1 MQLFTVK
8 YTNNQLVMIKIT
20 AYAVVQNLCKSSAQ
34 QKTALT
40 IPKTRFLSQ
49 LCNLC
54 KLLGIFKCL
63 VQLVQKTQDNNFK
76 LYIYYILIRLKI
88 CTTAQ
93 MLGNLLIFIKLHLC
107 KTCTTHAQLNNY
119 A

>member
-1 MQLFTVK
+1 
-8 YTNNQLVMIKIT
+8 MIKNT
-20 AYAVVQNLCKSSAQ
+20 SCAVVQNLCNSLAQ

-54 KLLGIFKCL
+54 KLLGIFKYL
-63 VQLVQKTQDNNFK
+63 VQLMQKTQDNNFK

-93 MLGNLLIFIKLHLC
+93 MLDNLLIIIKLHLC
-107 KTCTTHAQLNNY
+107 KACTTHAQLHNH

>member
-1 MQLFTVK
+1 MQFIAK
-8 YTNNQLVMIKIT
+8 FTNNQLVMARIYT
-20 AYAVVQNLCKSSAQ
+20 YAVVQNLCNSLAQ

-54 KLLGIFKCL
+54 KLFSIFKCL

-76 LYIYYILIRLKI
+76 LYIYYIFIRLKI

-93 MLGNLLIFIKLHLC
+93 MVDNSLIIIKLHLC
-107 KTCTTHAQLNNY
+107 KPCTTHAQLHNP
-119 A
+119 

>member
-8 YTNNQLVMIKIT
+8 YINNQLVMYKKQT
-20 AYAVVQNLCKSSAQ
+20 CAVVQNLCNSLAQ
-34 QKTALT
+34 RKIALT
-40 IPKTRFLSQ
+40 IPKTQFFTL

-54 KLLGIFKCL
+54 NFFRSKIYL

-76 LYIYYILIRLKI
+76 LYIYYILIKRKV

-93 MLGNLLIFIKLHLC
+93 LWLNSLLISKLHLC
-107 KTCTTHAQLNNY
+107 KPCTTHAQLHN
-119 A
+119 